1 MTTNT
6 LAKLENAK
14 PLRSIPIPGD
24 PSNPTRTRWVLH
36 GILNARGERVKLQA
50 WKIGGRLMTTE
61 LAIDQ
66 FLERLNCNHVDDH
79 PPTDEEIVRRGREA
93 GKALEALGC

>member
-1 MTTNT
+1 MAPVT
-6 LAKLENAK
+6 LSALENAK
-14 PLRSIPIPGD
+14 PLRSIRIPGD

-36 GILNARGERVKLQA
+36 GVKNIRGERVKLQA

-61 LAIDQ
+61 LALDQ
-66 FLERLNCNHVDDH
+66 FLAELNSEQSDADAVSADD
-79 PPTDEEIVRRGREA
+79 IVRRGREA